1 MGEEPQMAGVVV
13 NDMSIMIGGDAGQ
26 GVESSGAGFC
36 LALAR
41 AGLHVFALQ
50 DYRSQIRGGHNFY
63 QIRLGTRPLYSHS
76 DPVHLLLALTP
87 ESVALHVD
95 NIAEGGAVIFP
106 DKFEIDEAPL
116 RKKGISVDAL
126 PLVKIAEEHGNRLM
140 ANTAALG
147 AAAGVTEFP
156 IEFMEDVI
164 RDNFARK
171 GPQVIDSNLKV
182 AQAAYEVARQR
193 YGSGFR
199 YKVKAIEGAPQRML
213 MNGNEAIALG
223 TLAGGCRFASAY
235 PMTPATSIFEWLCGA
250 PHEYGMVT
258 KHAEDEIAAVCMAI
272 GASFAGA
279 RAMTVTSGGGFSLMV
294 EAMGLAGMAEIPLV
308 IVEAQRGGPSTG
320 LPTRA
325 EQSDLLFV
333 INAAQGEFPRIVTA
347 PGTVEECFE
356 AGWRAFNLAE
366 NYQCPVVVMTDAF
379 MASALRTLDMD
390 AFDFADVKI
399 DRGATLTSEELDG
412 LADGYRRFELTES
425 GVSPRALP
433 GHPKGVLTVPSDEH
447 DEAGHITEDSAN
459 RIRMMQKRM
468 RKLQAAEQEMRPP
481 ALYGPE
487 GADVT
492 LLCWGSTF
500 GACREAA
507 DQINGAGGSANVLQ
521 FSDLWPLPE
530 KAVEE
535 ALAGCQRAV
544 AVEQNYTSQLAKLL
558 RMTTGVRVDATLNK
572 YDGRPFAPEEIVS
585 ALEQEVAG
593 GHKA

>member
-1 MGEEPQMAGVVV
+1 
-13 NDMSIMIGGDAGQ
+13 
-26 GVESSGAGFC
+26 
-36 LALAR
+36 
-41 AGLHVFALQ
+41 
-50 DYRSQIRGGHNFY
+50 
-63 QIRLGTRPLYSHS
+63 
-76 DPVHLLLALTP
+76 
-87 ESVALHVD
+87 
-95 NIAEGGAVIFP
+95 VIFP

-156 IEFMEDVI
+156 IKFMEGVI
-164 RDNFARK
+164 RDNFAKK
-171 GPQVIDSNLKV
+171 GAQVIDSNLKV

-193 YGSGFR
+193 YGSDFR

-223 TLAGGCRFASAY
+223 ALAGGCRFASAY
-235 PMTPATSIFEWLCGA
+235 PMTPATSIFEWLSGA
-250 PHEYGMVT
+250 PPEYGMVT

-294 EAMGLAGMAEIPLV
+294 EAMGLAGMAEVPLV

-390 AFDFADVKI
+390 ALDFADVRI

-412 LADGYRRFELTES
+412 LTNGYRRFELTES
-425 GVSPRALP
+425 GMSPRALP

-521 FSDLWPLPE
+521 FLDLWPLPE
-530 KAVEE
+530 KTVEQ
-535 ALAGCQRAV
+535 ALARCKRAV

-558 RMTTGVRVDATLNK
+558 RMTTAVRVDATLNK

>member
-1 MGEEPQMAGVVV
+1 MSGVVV

-87 ESVALHVD
+87 ESVALHAD
-95 NIAEGGAVIFP
+95 NIADGGAVIFP
-106 DKFEIDEAPL
+106 DKFEIDESPL

-147 AAAGVTEFP
+147 AAAGITEFP
-156 IEFMEDVI
+156 IKFMEDVI

-193 YGSGFR
+193 YGSDFR

-223 TLAGGCRFASAY
+223 ALAGGCRFASAY
-235 PMTPATSIFEWLCGA
+235 PMTPATSIFEWLAGA
-250 PHEYGMVT
+250 PPEYGMVT

-294 EAMGLAGMAEIPLV
+294 EAMGLAGMAEVPLV

-356 AGWRAFNLAE
+356 AGWRSFNLAE
-366 NYQCPVVVMTDAF
+366 KYQCPVVVMTDAF

-399 DRGATLTSEELDG
+399 DRGATLTSEELG
-412 LADGYRRFELTES
+412 RLTNGYRRFQLTES

-447 DEAGHITEDSAN
+447 DESGHITEESAN

-468 RKLQAAEQEMRPP
+468 RKLQAAEREMRPP
-481 ALYGPE
+481 ALYGPRD
-487 GADVT
+487 ADVT
-492 LLCWGSTF
+492 LVCWGSTY

-507 DQINGAGGSANVLQ
+507 DEINATGASAANVLK
-521 FSDLWPLPE
+521 FTDVWPLPE
-530 KAVEE
+530 QAAQG
-535 ALAGCQRAV
+535 ALAGCKRAV
-544 AVEQNYTSQLAKLL
+544 VVEQNYTSQLAKLL
-558 RMTTGVRVDATLNK
+558 RMTTGIRVDATLNK